1 MRYYTGI
8 KHAQILFSIIIRVS
22 TAVQNIV
29 FKPTQRYNII
39 YIYYLVIYLPM
50 HLILTG
56 VLRFLLCAYYIQCE
70 LKLDQNICSHHEYYL
85 LLQQSLNIGYLYNLA
100 ISYTVILVN
109 EYKLTTFKFIL
120 IQLLNINTFQH
131 IF

>member
-1 MRYYTGI
+1 MISNIPRDIIGTEI

-29 FKPTQRYNII
+29 FKPIQRYNII

-56 VLRFLLCAYYIQCE
+56 VLRILLCSLYYIQCE
-70 LKLDQNICSHHEYYL
+70 LKLEQNICSHHEYYL
-85 LLQQSLNIGYLYNLA
+85 LLQQSLDIGYLYYLA
-100 ISYTVILVN
+100 IFYTVILVY
-109 EYKLTTFKFIL
+109 EYKLSH
-120 IQLLNINTFQH
+120 LNLF
-131 IF
+131 